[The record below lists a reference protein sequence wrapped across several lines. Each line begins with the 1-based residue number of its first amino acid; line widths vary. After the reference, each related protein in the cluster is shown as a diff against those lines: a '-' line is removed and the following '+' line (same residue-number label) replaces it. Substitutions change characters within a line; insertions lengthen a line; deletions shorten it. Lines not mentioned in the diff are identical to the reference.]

1 MKTIV
6 EITRLP
12 DGRYLDWTDPIHPK
26 VLQSGR
32 WTEAKGVAV
41 TDIWSGR
48 PLSVRE
54 VEVLKIKGIFP
65 T

>member
-12 DGRYLDWTDPIHPK
+12 DGRYLDWTDPSKPK
-26 VLQSGR
+26 VLESGR
-32 WTEAKGVAV
+32 WSEAKGVAV
-41 TDIWSGR
+41 ADIWSGR

-54 VEVLKIKGIFP
+54 VEVLKTKGIFP
-65 T
+65 S

>member
-12 DGRYLDWTDPIHPK
+12 DGRYLDWTDPISPK
-26 VLQSGR
+26 ILEEGR
-32 WTEAKGVAV
+32 WVGAKGVAV
-41 TDIWSGR
+41 ADIWKGK

-54 VEVLKIKGIFP
+54 VEVLKTKGIFP
-65 T
+65 S